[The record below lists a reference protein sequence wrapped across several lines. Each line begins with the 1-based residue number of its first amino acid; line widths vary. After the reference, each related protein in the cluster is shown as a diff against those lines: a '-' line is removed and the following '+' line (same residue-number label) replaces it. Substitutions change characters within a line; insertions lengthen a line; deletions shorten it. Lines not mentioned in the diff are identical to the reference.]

1 MSRELDLIR
10 FVFEQHQRL
19 GCLTRFSN
27 IPRLGAQSVAEH
39 GYSVTFS
46 AMLVGDYLEER
57 GVKVDKL
64 HLLEMGLV
72 HDVEEVVSGDILK
85 TLKHGEF
92 RVELDKLNLKNMRY
106 LIRMLGVG
114 GKKHL
119 DAWKEAKEGK
129 TLEAKLIS
137 FVDMVDRIL
146 YCLKETHLGNNYFR
160 EILEFETAKL
170 LDWKKLLPALTSFV
184 DELFR
189 YVLKYLAGDE
199 GIFNEISGAVRIYD
213 YKTGE

>member
-46 AMLVGDYLEER
+46 AMLVGDYLGER
-57 GVKVDKL
+57 GVKIDML
-64 HLLEMGLV
+64 CLLEMGLV
-72 HDVEEVVSGDILK
+72 HDVEEVISGDILK
-85 TLKHGEF
+85 TLKHGRF
-92 RVELDKLNLKNMRY
+92 RDELDKLNLRNMNY
-106 LIRMLGVG
+106 LVRMLG
-114 GKKHL
+114 GKGNKYL
-119 DAWKEAKEGK
+119 SLWKEAKEGK

>member
-1 MSRELDLIR
+1 MNRELDLIR

-39 GYSVTFS
+39 GYSVTFQL
-46 AMLVGDYLEER
+46 MLIGDYLEER
-57 GVKVDKL
+57 GVRVDKL

-92 RVELDKLNLKNMRY
+92 KVELDKLNLKNMRY
-106 LIRMLGVG
+106 LIRMLGVS
-114 GKKHL
+114 GKKYL
-119 DAWKEAKEGK
+119 DAWKEAKEGR
-129 TLEAKLIS
+129 TLEAKLVY
-137 FVDMVDRIL
+137 FVDMVDRIV

-160 EILEFETAKL
+160 EILGYEAAKL
-170 LDWKKLLPALTSFV
+170 LDWKKLLPALTPFV

-199 GIFNEISGAVRIYD
+199 ETLNEISRAVRIYD
-213 YKTGE
+213 YETGE

>member
-39 GYSVTFS
+39 GYSVTFL
-46 AMLVGDYLEER
+46 AMLVGDYLGER

-106 LIRMLGVG
+106 LIRMLGVS
-114 GKKHL
+114 GKKYL

-129 TLEAKLIS
+129 TLEAKLIC
-137 FVDMVDRIL
+137 FVDMVDRII

-170 LDWKKLLPALTSFV
+170 LDWKKLLPALIPFV

-199 GIFNEISGAVRIYD
+199 ETLNEISRAVRIYN